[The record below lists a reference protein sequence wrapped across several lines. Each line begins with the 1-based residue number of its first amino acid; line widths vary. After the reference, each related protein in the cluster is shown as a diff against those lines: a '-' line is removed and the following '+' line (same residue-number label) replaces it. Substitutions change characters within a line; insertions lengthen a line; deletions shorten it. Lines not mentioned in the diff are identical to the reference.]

1 MLVTKLLLIGTLG
14 AGWITPPSPSTF
26 ELPASPSLYYVQEDG
41 YAEQAPLKRQTL
53 EKDQEV
59 WAYLGEDGYYYAAIG
74 KIEVDLLDTEPAP
87 EPVVTTSYAYSNG
100 ATTLTA
106 QGGVYYFGGRKETYY
121 SSRVLYHYRTGEW
134 YADDQGF
141 YRTSE
146 GYYVVAA
153 SDMDKGTV
161 FQCSKGYCQVLDCG
175 CAEGTTDYYVN
186 W

>member
-1 MLVTKLLLIGTLG
+1 MLVTKLLILG
-14 AGWITPPSPSTF
+14 IYAAGSMGFSF
-26 ELPASPSLYYVQEDG
+26 ELPQEPSLYYVQEDG

-59 WAYLGEDGYYYAAIG
+59 WAYLGEDGYYYSAMG
-74 KIEVDLLDTEPAP
+74 KIEADLLDTEPAP
-87 EPVVTTSYAYSNG
+87 EPEPIVVISNG

-106 QGGVYYFGGRKETYY
+106 QSGVYYFGGRKETYY
-121 SSRVLYHYRTGEW
+121 SSQVLYHYRTAEW

-153 SDMDKGTV
+153 SDMAQGTI
-161 FQCSKGYCQVLDCG
+161 FQCSKGYCQVLDSG
-175 CAEGTTDYYVN
+175 CAAGTTDYYVN

>member
-1 MLVTKLLLIGTLG
+1 MTKIWRFGALLVTKLLILTIGF
-14 AGWITPPSPSTF
+14 PF
-26 ELPASPSLYYVQEDG
+26 ELPQEPSLYYVQKDG
-41 YAEQAPLKRQTL
+41 YAEQAPLKRQSL

-59 WAYLGEDGYYYAAIG
+59 WAYLGEDGYYYSAMG
-74 KIEVDLLDTEPAP
+74 KIEADLLDTELAPTP
-87 EPVVTTSYAYSNG
+87 EPINNG

-106 QGGVYYFGGRKETYY
+106 QSGVYYFGGRKETYY
-121 SSRVLYHYRTGEW
+121 SSQVLYHYRTAEW

-153 SDMDKGTV
+153 SDMAQGTI
-161 FQCSKGYCQVLDCG
+161 FQCSKGYCQVLDSG
-175 CAEGTTDYYVN
+175 CAAGTTDYYVN